1 MRKGLWEITSC
12 VLPSHLLGGYWFF
25 LQMLTVLCQVSI
37 VSISTL
43 LVVFP
48 LTVMASLSRG
58 MLASRC
64 V

>member
-1 MRKGLWEITSC
+1 MKKGLWEITSC
-12 VLPSHLLGGYWFF
+12 VLPSHLLGGSRSF

-48 LTVMASLSRG
+48 LAVMASLSRG